1 LATSVTGSAVLTTVA
16 GSAGAPTIAKLS
28 TNTALV
34 AGTATTTA
42 IPYTA
47 STSATSHSLVVT
59 GTAANVEAVRITD
72 TAGKITGST
81 GAVYVVP
88 VTIGTAG
95 TATVSVAA
103 TLLSGEAVTVAVTST
118 SAAVTSNTITGATLA
133 NTTLAVTDGTRRVA
147 TGTTNAFVVNVKDQF
162 GGNRASQ
169 SVTVTVAGRNPRTAT
184 TILTD
189 ASGNATYS
197 LADTGTAG
205 TVDIITFTSTASTTA
220 TVNYGSTTVT
230 RLAIAGPN
238 SPAGV
243 VDTNVLLAEKT
254 DINAAVAGAQATTA
268 TVTVTATDAAGL
280 VMAGIPVTFTV
291 AGTTAAILS
300 TRATVFTG
308 ADGRAST
315 SVYAWANG
323 VYVVTATAGG
333 QTATDSVHFAQQ
345 TATEARTIKTT
356 VKDNI
361 VTGLVQDR
369 FGNPVPGVTVWASE
383 VGSGYFGSGA
393 KFSTGLTD
401 ESGIIDFYLNGAVTD
416 TVVTLALGSTTS
428 TDKFYGQSGSLLGGV
443 TQGDGGTPT
452 AVTATTVGTTTTAE
466 TGVGAA
472 FAPAGINSASATVI
486 GAPNAAEVSAQA
498 ATDAAAEATDAA
510 NAATDAANAA
520 AEAAD
525 AATAAAQDAADAVA
539 ALSTQVSEMI
549 DALKKQITALTNLVI
564 KIQKKVKA

>member
-1 LATSVTGSAVLTTVA
+1 LATSVTGSAAITTVA

-72 TAGKITGST
+72 TSGKITGST

-118 SAAVTSNTITGATLA
+118 SAAVVSNTITGASLV

-147 TGTTNAFVVNVKDQF
+147 AGSTNAFVVNVKDQF

-169 SVTVTVAGRNPRTAT
+169 SVTVSVAGRNPRTAT

-189 ASGNATYS
+189 ASGNATFS
-197 LADTGTAG
+197 LADTGTVG
-205 TVDIITFTSTASTTA
+205 TVDTITFTSTASTTA
-220 TVNYGSTTVT
+220 TVSYGSTTVT
-230 RLAIAGPN
+230 KLAIAGPN

-308 ADGRAST
+308 ADGKAST

-345 TATEARTIKTT
+345 TATEARTIKAT
-356 VKDNI
+356 VKDNV

-393 KFSTGLTD
+393 KFTTGLTD

-452 AVTATTVGTTTTAE
+452 AVTAQTVGTTTTAE

-472 FAPAGINSASATVI
+472 FAPAGINSASATVV
-486 GAPNAAEVSAQA
+486 GAPSAAEANAQA

-539 ALSTQVSEMI
+539 ALSTQVGEMI